1 MARGLREEAA
11 CSEAHNLEVQRFS
24 GKGKG
29 CAIIC
34 AFYSS
39 TTPSMI
45 LVFST
50 CLKNI
55 SSQFFDLGIENP
67 LGRGTLA
74 KIELTL
80 YRTSVPETCRV
91 VTCSITGVQSRY
103 PPVEHSQMPR
113 SQRCVTPTRWGKE
126 SHHGVAVPRRERFRR
141 AGAPGPASS
150 LPAEVPVK
158 LSNKQ
163 AQQLTKP
170 EATLVPSP
178 EGS

>member
-103 PPVEHSQMPR
+103 PPVEHSQMPL
-113 SQRCVTPTRWGKE
+113 SQRYSYQAGQREPSWCSSSPTGTFSPCW
-126 SHHGVAVPRRERFRR
+126 R
-141 AGAPGPASS
+141 ARPG
-150 LPAEVPVK
+150 
-158 LSNKQ
+158 
-163 AQQLTKP
+163 
-170 EATLVPSP
+170 
-178 EGS
+178 